1 MRGLERDLA
10 GRVRLVRLNVGDQVG
25 AEARQ
30 QLGID
35 IVPALILYDGDGHQI
50 DRTEGKLPSRERIQR
65 ALENVEPA
73 A

>member
-1 MRGLERDLA
+1 VRGLERDLA

-35 IVPALILYDGDGHQI
+35 IVPALILYDGAGRQI